1 MRVYV
6 QKHIETA
13 QISLKRTVS
22 YHHQKRLL
30 GYFRILIFHSFVR
43 NGFVLLTFF
52 GNSPA
57 FNEKHFTNAEEFPIT
72 VAFSPFRWSM
82 NLENFLFAISKI
94 LLFQRKL
101 FSINCVFCFRFRFFW
116 PDANGIQWNEDRE
129 ISHITLAR
137 KHTTNTHNV
146 SQSKVALHFLIYKQ
160 SHSLTMDFQMRV
172 ILLIFNA

>member
-1 MRVYV
+1 MD
-6 QKHIETA
+6 IETA

-72 VAFSPFRWSM
+72 VPPSLIRFLSIPMKYEFGKFSVC
-82 NLENFLFAISKI
+82 NIENIIISKKIIFDKLCFLFSFFSDQTRMEFNGTRIVKYLI
-94 LLFQRKL
+94 LHLHANTQPTPTMCLNQKWHYI
-101 FSINCVFCFRFRFFW
+101 FSY
-116 PDANGIQWNEDRE
+116 
-129 ISHITLAR
+129 
-137 KHTTNTHNV
+137 TNRVTH
-146 SQSKVALHFLIYKQ
+146 S
-160 SHSLTMDFQMRV
+160 RW
-172 ILLIFNA
+172 IFKCA